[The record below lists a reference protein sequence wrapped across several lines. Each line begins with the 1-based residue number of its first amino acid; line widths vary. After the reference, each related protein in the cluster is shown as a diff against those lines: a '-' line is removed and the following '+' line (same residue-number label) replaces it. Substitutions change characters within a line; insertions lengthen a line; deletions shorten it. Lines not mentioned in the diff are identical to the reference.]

1 MSINKRQENYNRIKS
16 LFKIKDNYCYSYIG
30 DKIEKKLENYDLDKI
45 GEGAKGKIFKID
57 SKKDNIKLAIKVMIT
72 DKFSLKYSLLNPRW
86 REVELLKKFTIDVKQ
101 NRIRNLPLS
110 IGYQVC
116 KINNFNAI
124 ILYYEYFDDIL
135 RNWLAE
141 TRSDNEWISF
151 ILQTLITIKF
161 LRDKYNLS
169 HSDLTWVN
177 IMVNKVE
184 KGGHWKYLTN
194 KYQLY
199 IPNEG
204 YEFIF
209 WDFGSS
215 RSKNFPLRKFEL
227 ETLND
232 HFNNRRDQKY
242 ILDIC
247 KRIRMNHII
256 NRYTLDELK
265 EYFKE
270 GEAKQ
275 YYDIIFEEENEYIKR
290 FRDKSRLDYRITKNL
305 AFYLVETD
313 KYNELFKKNP
323 IQKFKIE
330 DDLPLPSFNIQK
342 LLENIVKNDFESE
355 IDTILEKYFKDY
367 INLKNIKENDSY
379 NLLQ

>member
-1 MSINKRQENYNRIKS
+1 MSLEVRQKNYNFIKS
-16 LFKIKDNYCYSYIG
+16 LFKIKDNYCYSYLG
-30 DKIEKKLENYDLDKI
+30 NKIEKKLDNYDLEKI
-45 GEGAKGKIFKID
+45 GEGARGKIFKID
-57 SKKDNIKLAIKVMIT
+57 SKKENLKLAIKVMLI

-86 REVELLKKFTIDVKQ
+86 REVELLKKFTIDVENKK
-101 NRIRNLPLS
+101 IRNLPLTL
-110 IGYQVC
+110 GHQLC
-116 KINNFNAI
+116 KIKNFNAI

-141 TRSDNEWISF
+141 TRTDDEWMSF

-161 LRDKYNLS
+161 LREKYNLS

-184 KGGHWKYLTN
+184 KGGYWKYITDNYELF
-194 KYQLY
+194 

-215 RSKNFPLRKFEL
+215 RSKNFPLRKYEI
-227 ETLND
+227 ETLNY

-256 NRYTLDELK
+256 NRFTLDELK
-265 EYFKE
+265 EYFKK
-270 GEAKQ
+270 GEPKK
-275 YYDIIFEEENEYIKR
+275 YFDIIFKEESEYFKR
-290 FRDKSRLDYRITKNL
+290 FQDKSRFNYRIIKNL
-305 AFYLVETD
+305 AFYLVEIN
-313 KYNELFKKNP
+313 KYDELLKKVP
-323 IQKFKIE
+323 VQKFKIE
-330 DDLPLPSFNIQK
+330 DDLPLPSRNIQTF
-342 LLENIVKNDFESE
+342 LDTIVANDFES
-355 IDTILEKYFKDY
+355 DTNIIIQKYFSKY
-367 INLKNIKENDSY
+367 LNLKDVTEIDSY
-379 NLLQ
+379 NLL

>member
-1 MSINKRQENYNRIKS
+1 MSLEVRKKNYDKIKS
-16 LFKIKDNYCYSYIG
+16 IFKIKDNYCYSYLG
-30 DKIEKKLENYDLDKI
+30 NKIKKKLDNYDLEKI

-57 SKKDNIKLAIKVMIT
+57 SKKDNLKLAIKIMLT

-86 REVELLKKFTIDVKQ
+86 REVELLKKFTIDVEKQ
-101 NRIRNLPLS
+101 KIRNLPLTL
-110 IGYQVC
+110 GYQVC
-116 KINNFNAI
+116 QIQDFNAI

-141 TRSDNEWISF
+141 TRTDNEWMSF
-151 ILQTLITIKF
+151 ILQTIITIKF
-161 LRDKYNLS
+161 LREKYNLS

-177 IMVNKVE
+177 IMVNKVQ
-184 KGGHWKYLTN
+184 KGGHWKYITN
-194 KYQLY
+194 KYELF

-215 RSKNFPLRKFEL
+215 RSRNFPLRKYEIK
-227 ETLND
+227 TLNS

-256 NRYTLDELK
+256 NRFTLDELK
-265 EYFKE
+265 EYFKN
-270 GEAKQ
+270 GESKK
-275 YYDIIFEEENEYIKR
+275 YYDIIFKEESEYIKR
-290 FRDKSRLDYRITKNL
+290 FKDKSRLNYRIIKNL
-305 AFYLVETD
+305 AFYLVETN
-313 KYNELFKKNP
+313 KYEELLKKNP

-330 DDLPLPSFNIQK
+330 DDLPLPSQNIQI
-342 LLENIVKNDFESE
+342 LLDRIVTNDFDS
-355 IDTILEKYFKDY
+355 DTDIIIQKYFAKY
-367 INLKNIKENDSY
+367 LNLKDITEIDSY
-379 NLLQ
+379 NLL